1 MPFSSLTLVHCFSL
15 LSYLQSVMM
24 EFQVWTDALLV
35 LCFDFQV
42 LLTWLRFPVNY
53 KTILLAAW
61 ALCQSLIMECKSW
74 KVRAS

>member
-1 MPFSSLTLVHCFSL
+1 
-15 LSYLQSVMM
+15 
-24 EFQVWTDALLV
+24 VWTDALLV

-42 LLTWLRFPVNY
+42 LLTWLRVPVNY